1 MTTGTPHRMT
11 AGTTATEGSVV
22 YIVDDDKGIRL
33 SLGMLM
39 RSVGLRAEVFE
50 SPDEFLRCP
59 PTAGPSCLILDV
71 RLRGKSGMA
80 FHEEIVNRGMRI
92 PVVFMTGHGDI
103 EMVVKAMKTGAQ
115 DFFAK
120 PFKDQDMLD
129 AVAQALA
136 RDNERLAAEAAL
148 ADLRASYQSLS
159 PREKEVMGFVLSGLL
174 NKQIASEMNV
184 SEITVK
190 VHRGQVMRKMS
201 ARSMPD
207 LVRKAESLGI
217 EPSLSR
223 GAHR

>member
-1 MTTGTPHRMT
+1 
-11 AGTTATEGSVV
+11 
-22 YIVDDDKGIRL
+22 
-33 SLGMLM
+33 
-39 RSVGLRAEVFE
+39 
-50 SPDEFLRCP
+50 
-59 PTAGPSCLILDV
+59 
-71 RLRGKSGMA
+71 
-80 FHEEIVNRGMRI
+80 MRI

>member
-1 MTTGTPHRMT
+1 MPTGTTRR
-11 AGTTATEGSVV
+11 TTAEPAATEASVV
-22 YIVDDDKGIRL
+22 YIVDDDTGIRL
-33 SLGMLM
+33 SLGALM
-39 RSVGLRAEVFE
+39 RSIGLRVEAFE

-59 PTAGPSCLILDV
+59 PAAGPSCLILDV

-190 VHRGQVMRKMS
+190 VHRGQVMRKMN
-201 ARSMPD
+201 ARSVPE
-207 LVRKAESLGI
+207 LVRMAESLGV
-217 EPSLSR
+217 EAYRPR
-223 GAHR
+223 DHHR

>member
-1 MTTGTPHRMT
+1 MTTRPARQ
-11 AGTTATEGSVV
+11 TTDKPEATDGSVIYV
-22 YIVDDDKGIRL
+22 VDDDEGIRRAL
-33 SLGMLM
+33 DLLL
-39 RSVGLRAEVFE
+39 RSVGLHVQTFE
-50 SPDEFLRCP
+50 SPDEFLRFP
-59 PTAGPSCLILDV
+59 HSAGPSCLILDV

-80 FHEEIVNRGMRI
+80 FHQEIVNSGMRI

-103 EMVVKAMKTGAQ
+103 EMGVKAMKAGAL

-136 RDNERLAAEAAL
+136 RDSERIAAEAAL
-148 ADLRASYQSLS
+148 AGLRASYRSLS
-159 PREKEVMGFVLSGLL
+159 PREKEVMAFVLSGLL
-174 NKQIASEMNV
+174 NKQIASEMNL

-190 VHRGQVMRKMS
+190 VHRGQVMRKMN

-217 EPSLSR
+217 KPFLPDGR
-223 GAHR
+223 HG

>member
-1 MTTGTPHRMT
+1 MTTGTNSRKT
-11 AGTTATEGSVV
+11 AETAATEGSVV

-33 SLGMLM
+33 SLGALI
-39 RSVGLRAEVFE
+39 RSIGLRVEAFE
-50 SPDEFLRCP
+50 SPDEFLRCSP
-59 PTAGPSCLILDV
+59 AAGPSCLILDV

-136 RDNERLAAEAAL
+136 RDSERLAAEAAL
-148 ADLRASYQSLS
+148 ADLRASYRSLS

-190 VHRGQVMRKMS
+190 VHRGQVMRKMN

-207 LVRKAESLGI
+207 LVRKAASLGI
-217 EPSLSR
+217 GPSLPR
-223 GAHR
+223 GGHH

>member
-1 MTTGTPHRMT
+1 
-11 AGTTATEGSVV
+11 
-22 YIVDDDKGIRL
+22 
-33 SLGMLM
+33 
-39 RSVGLRAEVFE
+39 
-50 SPDEFLRCP
+50 
-59 PTAGPSCLILDV
+59 
-71 RLRGKSGMA
+71 MA
-80 FHEEIVNRGMRI
+80 FHEEIVDRGMRI

-136 RDNERLAAEAAL
+136 RDNEPLAAESAL
-148 ADLRASYQSLS
+148 ADLRASYRSLS
-159 PREKEVMGFVLSGLL
+159 PREKEVMGFVLSGLM
-174 NKQIASEMNV
+174 NKQIASEMNL

-190 VHRGQVMRKMS
+190 VHRGQVMHKMN

-217 EPSLSR
+217 EPSLPR
-223 GAHR
+223 GGHH

>member
-92 PVVFMTGHGDI
+92 PVVFMSGHGDI

-129 AVAQALA
+129 AVAQALE
-136 RDNERLAAEAAL
+136 RDSERLAAEAGL
-148 ADLRASYQSLS
+148 ASLRALYQSLS
-159 PREKEVMGFVLSGLL
+159 SREKQVMGLVLSGLV
-174 NKQIASEMNV
+174 NKQIASEMNL

-190 VHRGQVMRKMS
+190 VHRGHVMRKMN

-207 LVRKAESLGI
+207 LVRKAQSLGV
-217 EPSLSR
+217 EPCLPR
-223 GAHR
+223 EGHH

>member
-1 MTTGTPHRMT
+1 MPTGTTRR
-11 AGTTATEGSVV
+11 TTAEPAATEASVV
-22 YIVDDDKGIRL
+22 YIVDDDTGIRL
-33 SLGMLM
+33 SLGALM
-39 RSVGLRAEVFE
+39 RSIGLRVEAFE

-59 PTAGPSCLILDV
+59 PAAGPSCLILDV

-159 PREKEVMGFVLSGLL
+159 PREKEVMGFVLSGLM
-174 NKQIASEMNV
+174 NKQIASEMSL

-190 VHRGQVMRKMS
+190 VHRGQVMRKMN
-201 ARSMPD
+201 ARSVPE
-207 LVRKAESLGI
+207 LVRMAESLGV
-217 EPSLSR
+217 EAYRPR
-223 GAHR
+223 DHHR

>member
-1 MTTGTPHRMT
+1 MTTGTTRR
-11 AGTTATEGSVV
+11 TTAETAATEASVV

-33 SLGMLM
+33 SLGALM
-39 RSVGLRAEVFE
+39 RSIGLRVEAFE

-59 PTAGPSCLILDV
+59 PAAGPSCLILDV

-159 PREKEVMGFVLSGLL
+159 PREKEVMGFVLSGLM
-174 NKQIASEMNV
+174 NKQIASEMSL

-190 VHRGQVMRKMS
+190 VHRGQVMRKMN
-201 ARSMPD
+201 ARSVPE
-207 LVRKAESLGI
+207 LVRMAESLGV
-217 EPSLSR
+217 EAYRPR
-223 GAHR
+223 DHHR

>member
-1 MTTGTPHRMT
+1 MT
-11 AGTTATEGSVV
+11 AGPTHPMTDQTAATDGPVI
-22 YIVDDDKGIRL
+22 YIVDDDQGIRL
-33 SLGMLM
+33 ALGTLM
-39 RSVGLRAEVFE
+39 RSIGLRVEAFE

-59 PTAGPSCLILDV
+59 HSAGPSCLILDV

-80 FHEEIVNRGMRI
+80 FHQEIVDSGVRI

-103 EMVVKAMKTGAQ
+103 EMGVKAMKAGAL
-115 DFFAK
+115 DFLAK

-136 RDNERLAAEAAL
+136 RDSERLAAEAAL
-148 ADLRASYQSLS
+148 AGLRASYQSLS
-159 PREKEVMGFVLSGLL
+159 PREKEVMGFVLSGLQ
-174 NKQIASEMNV
+174 NKQIASELNL

-190 VHRGQVMRKMS
+190 VHRGQVMRKMK

-217 EPSLSR
+217 EPPLPH
-223 GAHR
+223 GGHH

>member
-1 MTTGTPHRMT
+1 MTTRPARQ
-11 AGTTATEGSVV
+11 TTDKPEATDGSVIYV
-22 YIVDDDKGIRL
+22 VDDDEGIRRAL
-33 SLGMLM
+33 DLLL
-39 RSVGLRAEVFE
+39 RSVGLRVQTFE
-50 SPDEFLRCP
+50 SPDEFLRFP
-59 PTAGPSCLILDV
+59 HSAGPSCLILDV

-80 FHEEIVNRGMRI
+80 FHQEIVNSGMHI

-103 EMVVKAMKTGAQ
+103 EMGVKAMKAGAL

-136 RDNERLAAEAAL
+136 RDSERLAAEAAL
-148 ADLRASYQSLS
+148 AGLRASYQSLS

-174 NKQIASEMNV
+174 NKQIASEMNL

-190 VHRGQVMRKMS
+190 VHRGQVMRKMN
-201 ARSMPD
+201 ARSMPA

-217 EPSLSR
+217 KPCLPDGR
-223 GAHR
+223 HC